1 MSWACGLPKPM
12 EGVIFSQPCL
22 AWPVKFDN
30 LCIERCKAD
39 GRAHDTARRQGMMS
53 SSVCDGGGLKTHAG
67 KRQKSGAV
75 VSSRTK
81 AKAAERTVQ

>member
-22 AWPVKFDN
+22 AWPVKFDS

-39 GRAHDTARRQGMMS
+39 GRTHDTARRQEMMS
-53 SSVCDGGGLKTHAG
+53 SSVCDGEGLKIRPG
-67 KRQKSGAV
+67 SKRQKSGAV
-75 VSSRTK
+75 TSSA
-81 AKAAERTVQ
+81 AKPKPSVRV